1 LKEKFANSTDRE
13 LIAELESRGYV
24 VRGTGEARYPLSA
37 ALESP
42 FPAGVTSFE
51 AWAIAELGRQIT
63 PAMVKFDVWP
73 ATPTRGTL
81 HRGILRVF

>member
-1 LKEKFANSTDRE
+1 MKEKFANSTDRE

-24 VRGTGEARYPLSA
+24 VRGTGEARWPLSA

-42 FPAGVTSFE
+42 FPAGVTIFQ
-51 AWAIAELGRQIT
+51 AWALDELRKQIT
-63 PAMVKFDVWP
+63 PEMVTWNIWP
-73 ATPTRGTL
+73 ATPARGAL